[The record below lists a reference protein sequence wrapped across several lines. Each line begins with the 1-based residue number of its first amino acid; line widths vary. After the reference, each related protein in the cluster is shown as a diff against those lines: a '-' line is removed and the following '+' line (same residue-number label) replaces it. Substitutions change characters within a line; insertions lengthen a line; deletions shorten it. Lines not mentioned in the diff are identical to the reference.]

1 MPCFALCV
9 PGQAH
14 LFAGKEC
21 SARKV
26 SPPIDLKSLSLAQ
39 HSVPRRGNRL
49 LLTGL
54 NSNLRFGDRIK
65 PKSCCSGFPYE
76 EGVPLFPESW
86 CCESSKADS
95 SESNS
100 RPPFQAEIRS

>member
-14 LFAGKEC
+14 LSVGWEH
-21 SARKV
+21 SAKAVRQ
-26 SPPIDLKSLSLAQ
+26 PIDLKVQSFAQ

-54 NSNLRFGDRIK
+54 NSNLRNGDWIK
-65 PKSCCSGFPYE
+65 SKSWCSGFPHE
-76 EGVPLFPESW
+76 EGFPLFTESW
-86 CCESSKADS
+86 C
-95 SESNS
+95 
-100 RPPFQAEIRS
+100 